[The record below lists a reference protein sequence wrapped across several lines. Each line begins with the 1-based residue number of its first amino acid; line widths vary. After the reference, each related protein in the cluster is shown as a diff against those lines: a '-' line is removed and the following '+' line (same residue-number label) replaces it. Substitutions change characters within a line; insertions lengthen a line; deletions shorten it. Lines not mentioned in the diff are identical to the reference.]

1 MATNKYGAVCAA
13 ADCQTYVPPGGGVL
27 IRSDQAW
34 LTYCPAD
41 DPSGRKARES
51 NSPTG
56 DPSGR
61 KVRESYGGPR
71 DTDDEGPH
79 EPFVVFLHERL
90 EEEMATAAA
99 AGITPWLHWPRRS
112 QRVVDGHDELVVE
125 TPLRVVADHI
135 ATWGPWPAI
144 LNADSRYM
152 VINLFEEAEPGPVRE
167 ALRDAVR
174 ALAMAYKEHPDYDP
188 AWTLLEP

>member
-27 IRSDQAW
+27 IRAERGW

-41 DPSGRKARES
+41 DPNLG
-51 NSPTG
+51 
-56 DPSGR
+56 

-71 DTDDEGPH
+71 DPDDEGPH
-79 EPFVVFLHERL
+79 ESVVVFLHERL
-90 EEEMATAAA
+90 EEELAAAGA
-99 AGITPWLHWPRRS
+99 AGITPWRHWPRRS

-125 TPLRVVADHI
+125 TSLRVVADHI

-144 LNADSRYM
+144 LNAESRYM
-152 VINLFEEAEPGPVRE
+152 VINLFEEAEPGPARE

-174 ALAMAYKEHPDYDP
+174 ALAMAYREHPDYDP
-188 AWTLLEP
+188 AWTLHEP